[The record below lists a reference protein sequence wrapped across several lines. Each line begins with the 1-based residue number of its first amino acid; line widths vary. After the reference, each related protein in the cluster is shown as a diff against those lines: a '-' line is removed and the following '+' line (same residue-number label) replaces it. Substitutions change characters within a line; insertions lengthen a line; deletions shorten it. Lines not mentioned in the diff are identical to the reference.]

1 MQNEQLAAAAKLAEK
16 SAGALSVLQNQI
28 AVLEKENA
36 FLRAQIIQFGI
47 DAAAS
52 SGSQSSAGSRQLL
65 NSPLAQSLLNSV
77 SQSPQV
83 ASAINMNNSAVTST
97 PSVVSSSP
105 PVAQGAQS
113 STQLAAQQ
121 LLISL
126 AQSLTNSPLLTSQS
140 PSTSSSPLTQPPI
153 TTSPS
158 SAHLAAVSQLS
169 AVPTVAPV
177 TPSRL
182 TTPPSQ
188 QLAAA
193 AVPSTPPAPQ
203 PPPPPSQQQQAQSP
217 SLFNTGAATVSLSSS
232 APMFGSLVQTLASLA
247 GTNTTASPSPLPKT
261 ALSSAGSAVPA
272 APSAQSPAGGGLS
285 AAAAASLLNTLI
297 LAQSVLTGG
306 GGGAGGVVNPAVSG
320 QGGGS
325 LLGDS
330 SSVLSGI
337 GLESV
342 AAGDH
347 TTQ

>member
-65 NSPLAQSLLNSV
+65 NSPLAQSLLSSV

-203 PPPPPSQQQQAQSP
+203 PPPSQQQQAQSP

-272 APSAQSPAGGGLS
+272 APPAQSPAGGGLS